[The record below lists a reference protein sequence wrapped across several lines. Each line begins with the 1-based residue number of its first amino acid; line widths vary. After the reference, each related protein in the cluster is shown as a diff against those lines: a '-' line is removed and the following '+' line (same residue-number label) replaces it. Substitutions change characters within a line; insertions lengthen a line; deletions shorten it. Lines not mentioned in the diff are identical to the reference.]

1 MTPLDPVSQTR
12 LFQTLRRF
20 VRHADVP
27 ERCEMCGAPLSAGHQ
42 HLMEPASRRL
52 LCCCDACAVLFVA
65 PVEAK
70 FRRVPRRIRL
80 LTDFCLSDAQW
91 NSLMI
96 PINIAFFFHS
106 TPGGRVIGYYP
117 SPAGATE
124 SLLSLE
130 AWKDIVQA
138 NPVLNSMEPDVE
150 ALLVNRLGQTH
161 GYSGGEYYLLPIDE
175 CYRLVGLLRTNW
187 RGLSGGAEV
196 WTEIGRFFEGL
207 KDGGSRVPSSG
218 SAVPAPVEESD
229 ARFEF

>member
-1 MTPLDPVSQTR
+1 MTSFGPVSQTR
-12 LFQTLRRF
+12 PFQTLRRF
-20 VRHADVP
+20 VRQPGVP
-27 ERCEMCGAPLSAGHQ
+27 ERCEMCGVQVGAGHQ

-52 LCCCDACAVLFVA
+52 LCACEACAILFVSPA
-65 PVEAK
+65 GAK

-80 LTDFCLSDAQW
+80 LTDFRLSDAQW

-106 TPGGRVIGYYP
+106 TPGEQVVTYYP

-124 SLLSLE
+124 SLLPLE
-130 AWKDIVQA
+130 AWNDIVYE

-150 ALLVNRLGQTH
+150 ALLVNRLGQTR

-196 WTEIGRFFEGL
+196 WREIGKFFEGL
-207 KDGGSRVPSSG
+207 KEKARSSRVARTAAFEVRGSSVG
-218 SAVPAPVEESD
+218 
-229 ARFEF
+229 